1 MGAAKDFPATDAA
14 RPAGRAALERLQA
27 AANLFPTREHIDAG
41 VVWDTRNNLPAVK
54 TADTNRALGPRL
66 SPTTLAAAKSAQRTP
81 HSADTRAA
89 TAPRTATTKAVGGA
103 AAL

>member
-66 SPTTLAAAKSAQRTP
+66 SPTLAAAKSAQRTP

-89 TAPRTATTKAVGGA
+89 TAPRTATTRAVGGA